1 MTEKKPGSMFQIN
14 NCLVPWRLV
23 IQSLIGLIDELFTDD
38 DSFVLIDSIEV
49 ILQFV
54 SLWDILVIRV
64 FYSLH
69 VFF

>member
-38 DSFVLIDSIEV
+38 DSIVLIDSIEV
-49 ILQFV
+49 ILQFI
-54 SLWDILVIRV
+54 SL
-64 FYSLH
+64 
-69 VFF
+69 